1 MSDNPFLVGA
11 PKSPASDASA
21 PSNPFL
27 AEPPARPAP
36 PQRKPPALPNAVL
49 PGVGAVAHPG
59 AFDLPAVPAGSDASA
74 PFLPAAPAAPASTP
88 VQYAEQ
94 QYAAPVQQYAAPQ
107 QQYAAPLA
115 IQPGAVAPSV
125 KDPHA
130 EFRRGG
136 WQKPA
141 LFAGIAAVVVA
152 GLFAL
157 VPQPDAFDKGT
168 VGQKSTKER
177 PVIGTS
183 LPPNRTT
190 EPEMESAENNNAA
203 FQKAEA
209 EARGQGEKPER
220 PADIPSEGD
229 FAGAFKA
236 AAR

>member
-1 MSDNPFLVGA
+1 M
-11 PKSPASDASA
+11 
-21 PSNPFL
+21 
-27 AEPPARPAP
+27 
-36 PQRKPPALPNAVL
+36 
-49 PGVGAVAHPG
+49 
-59 AFDLPAVPAGSDASA
+59 
-74 PFLPAAPAAPASTP
+74 
-88 VQYAEQ
+88 
-94 QYAAPVQQYAAPQ
+94 APQ
-107 QQYAAPLA
+107 QQHAAPQYAPQQYAPLVG
-115 IQPGAVAPSV
+115 QPGAIAPSV

-141 LFAGIAAVVVA
+141 LLAGIGAVVVA
-152 GLFAL
+152 GLFVL
-157 VPQPDAFDKGT
+157 VPEAGKGT
-168 VGQKSTKER
+168 VGEKPSAER

-183 LPPNRTT
+183 LAPNRTT

-209 EARGQGEKPER
+209 EARGQGEQPER